1 MNIDKKRLMAL
12 ALAAFMGAAAILAK
26 DLVILH
32 ANDTHSQI
40 DPMASG
46 AGGVLQRK
54 AIIDSVRKA
63 EKNVLLVHAGD
74 AVQGSLYFRF
84 FRGDVEYPLMNME
97 GYDINIL
104 GNHEFDNG
112 IDELA
117 KHYKTLKSKRLSA
130 NYDFTGTPLEGLFEP
145 YTIKKIDG
153 KKIGFIGLNVDPE
166 SLIAAENIPGVKF
179 NDILQTANRTAEY
192 LKKEKHCDLVV
203 AVTHIGYNS
212 KSGKTSD
219 VDLAKGSRNIDIIIG
234 GHSHTVVD
242 PARPDLNP
250 NIVDNLDGKPVM
262 IAQTGKYGPYLGY
275 IKIDLDKLKT
285 SDARDYEQKL
295 IPVTDRFPKEKL
307 DKKMM
312 SFLSAYRHTVDSVN
326 ARVIGSALYSLDGDS
341 RTGGYPNWIAD
352 FAADYGQH
360 VLDSIHASDPASQL
374 PRSLDFAIMNV
385 GGIRSSMPQG
395 EITEGSMLSTFPFAN
410 KMVIMEI
417 SGADILKAFEVAARK
432 GGEAVSSEVRVAVN
446 PDGSVRGVRIG
457 DSPLDPDKIYAVCT
471 IDYLAGGNDDL
482 RSLANGKRVWTD
494 TVDMAYPILDYIES
508 FTANGLPIAPDPTP
522 RFLPAIDNC
531 NSANCL

>member
-1 MNIDKKRLMAL
+1 MNRYKNKIL
-12 ALAAFMGAAAILAK
+12 ALCLAVCTGAGALFAK

-40 DPMASG
+40 DPMANG
-46 AGGVLQRK
+46 LGGVLQRK

-63 EKNVLLVHAGD
+63 EKNVILVHAGD

-117 KHYKTLKSKRLSA
+117 SHYKTLKSKRLSA
-130 NYDFTGTPLEGLFEP
+130 NYDFSGTPLEGLFEP

-153 KKIGFIGLNVDPE
+153 KKIGFLGLNVDPE

-179 NDILQTANRTAEY
+179 NDIIESANRTAEF
-192 LKKEKHCDLVV
+192 LKKEKKCDLVV

-219 VDLAKGSRNIDIIIG
+219 VDLAKASRDIDIIIG

-242 PARPDLNP
+242 PAHPEVNP
-250 NIVDNLDGKPVM
+250 NLVNNLDGKPVM

-275 IKIDLDKLKT
+275 IKIDLDKLNS
-285 SDARDYEQKL
+285 SDASDYKQSL
-295 IPVTDRFPKEKL
+295 IPVTDRFPVEKL
-307 DKKMM
+307 DKKMVN
-312 SFLSAYRHTVDSVN
+312 FLSGYRHKVDSVN
-326 ARVIGSALYSLDGDS
+326 ARVIGSALYELDGDN

-352 FAADYGQH
+352 FARDYGQFI
-360 VLDSIHASDPASQL
+360 LDSIHAADPSSQL
-374 PRSLDFAIMNV
+374 PGSIDFAIMNV
-385 GGIRSSMPQG
+385 GGIRSSMPKG
-395 EITEGSMLSTFPFAN
+395 DITEGAMLSTFPFAN

-417 SGADILKAFEVAARK
+417 SGADVLKALEVAARK

-446 PDGSVRGVRIG
+446 SDGSVRGVRIG
-457 DSPLDPDKIYAVCT
+457 DKLLDSDKTYTICT

-482 RSLANGKRVWTD
+482 RSLANGSRVWTD
-494 TVDMAYPILDYIES
+494 SIDMAYPILEYIES
-508 FTANGLPIAPDPTP
+508 FTAAGLPIAPDPTP
-522 RFLPAIDNC
+522 RFLKAIGE
-531 NSANCL
+531 